1 MGQKHVLVVDDEP
14 QVLEYL
20 TSALTRSGYLA
31 TPCARYEDA
40 KAALAAGRPDL
51 LLTDIRLGAYN
62 GLQLAILAT
71 QKYPGTP
78 VIILTGFEDPT
89 LRDEAQRAGA
99 TFVVKPLTLE
109 DLLARVKAALASSR
123 SEDPRV

>member
-1 MGQKHVLVVDDEP
+1 MDHKHVLVVDDEP
-14 QVLEYL
+14 QVLDYL

-31 TPCARYEDA
+31 TPCGRFEDA

-99 TFVVKPLTLE
+99 TFVVKPVTLE
-109 DLLARVKAALASSR
+109 DLLSRVQSALAS
-123 SEDPRV
+123 